1 MISEKQIEDL
11 GIKNWA
17 ALSKRFDNADILL
30 GNGFSINLAGHF
42 NYKSLFEEFLKNC
55 KPKERAI
62 FQSFDK
68 RHFELIQE
76 SLISAKNVNKWLDIK
91 DPEKKIENAINALRN
106 GLIESIGKTHPKAVN
121 VDFNQLRSLSL
132 QLNNFNDIYTLN
144 YDLFLYHIIMQMK
157 DEAERKKQTC
167 HIVIISGV
175 VNLQTNISISWIL
188 MKITKN
194 TFIIFM
200 EHCSFLKYPLT
211 HVN

>member
-157 DEAERKKQTC
+157 DEAERKKADMPYSDYFWGGEPTDQYKYFMDFDEN
-167 HIVIISGV
+167 HEKHV
-175 VNLQTNISISWIL
+175 V
-188 MKITKN
+188 
-194 TFIIFM
+194 
-200 EHCSFLKYPLT
+200 HPC
-211 HVN
+211 